1 MMSNKFK
8 KILLI
13 GFSVTA
19 DFNIG
24 YVPRLQTKI
33 QEAHGSVLDVVGIG
47 GLHPNCLIYLI
58 DDLVRGDYDRVI
70 LEISTSSFR
79 KLSRSD
85 GDLIWPIIYIMDR
98 LAQLGIPA
106 SMIHL
111 PRKDVDF
118 FNDRYAS
125 MCDDFIASRG
135 VSIYNIGK
143 EVQQAGLVDR
153 FIVDDVHVNESGAQY
168 YADRIF
174 DIVDH
179 ELNEGR
185 TPISPVVFTG
195 PEFCHVGFDKI
206 GIGNQVESGD
216 FHRTGFD
223 VRYVDLR
230 AGSTSIFLPDLPE
243 FSEIQGFSY
252 VTGPWACGLEML
264 FKHSGRRK
272 TYQLADEFSYYE
284 RFNMR
289 LTSVELMGELSVLV
303 SSERPDVKLK
313 KGSLSEGERRARLA
327 GLCCGKHPILQ
338 VKQAVELTLLGC
350 LAD

>member
-24 YVPRLQTKI
+24 YVPRLQTRI

-118 FNDRYAS
+118 LNDRYAS

-143 EVQQAGLVDR
+143 DVQQAGLVDR

-174 DIVDH
+174 DIIGH
-179 ELNEGR
+179 ELNGDS
-185 TPISPVVFTG
+185 TLISPVVFLS
-195 PEFCHVGFDKI
+195 PEFCHVEFDKI
-206 GIGNQVESGD
+206 GIGHQVEAGD

-223 VRYVDLR
+223 VRYVGLSSDT
-230 AGSTSIFLPDLPE
+230 TSVFLPDLPE

-252 VTGPWACGLEML
+252 LTGPWAGGIEIS
-264 FKHSGRRK
+264 FKQSGRRK

-289 LTSVELMGELSVLV
+289 LTSVEPIGELSVFV
-303 SSERPDVKLK
+303 TGERPDVKLK
-313 KGSLSEGERRARLA
+313 KGSLSEGRRQARLA
-327 GLCCGKHPILQ
+327 GLCCGKRAISQ
-338 VKQAVELTLLGC
+338 VKQSVESILLGSVVG
-350 LAD
+350 